1 MDERELAFA
10 GVARQAELLRKREV
24 SPRELVEL
32 YLRRIERL
40 DPQLNAF
47 RTVYA
52 ERALEDAKTASR
64 RMRAKE
70 PPPLLGVP
78 VAIKDNVE
86 VAGDVT
92 THGTSAHGGPATE
105 DSEQVRRVRE
115 AGAIVLG
122 RTNVPPLCALCVTE
136 SSTFGISRN
145 PWNTDRSPGGSSGG
159 SGAAVAAGLVGAASA
174 SDGGGSIRVP
184 AAFCG
189 LVGLK
194 PQRARISTAPLPEH
208 WHGMT
213 AWGWLTRSIA
223 DNALMLD
230 ATSGSTDV
238 DLARPPAPP
247 RPFAEMAA
255 SPPGRLRVA
264 WSTKVPPGAFGV
276 PRRDDIRGVVTDTA
290 ELLRSLGHQVAERD
304 PDYGVSTIPSI
315 ATRVLRGVADEARTL
330 PRFDRLDRRFRQWTR
345 LGSLISDSALARA
358 RAAEAEDARRI
369 GTLFDDFDVLIT
381 PVTSEPAIET
391 GRWEGLGTIRTF
403 NGMVKVIPWPGIW
416 NHTGQPAISVPAG
429 MTGDGLPL
437 AVQIAGRPND
447 EGTLLSLAAQIESER
462 PWAGRLPPVS

>member
-10 GVARQAELLRKREV
+10 GVARQAALVREREV

-52 ERALEDAKTASR
+52 EQALADAKAAGR
-64 RMRAKE
+64 RTRAKA

-78 VAIKDNVE
+78 VAIKDNVD

-92 THGTSAHGGPATE
+92 THGTSAHGGPAAE

-115 AGAIVLG
+115 AGAILLG

-136 SSTFGISRN
+136 SSTFGVSRN
-145 PWNTDRSPGGSSGG
+145 PWDTDRSPGGSSGG
-159 SGAAVAAGLVGAASA
+159 SGAAVAAGLVGAASG

-194 PQRARISTAPLPEH
+194 PQRGRVSTAPLPEH

-213 AWGWLTRSIA
+213 AWGWLARSVA
-223 DNALMLD
+223 DAALMLD
-230 ATSGSTDV
+230 ATAGSTANDR
-238 DLARPPAPP
+238 ARPPAPP
-247 RPFAEMAA
+247 RPYAEAAA

-264 WSTKVPPGAFGV
+264 WSVKVPPGALGV
-276 PRRDDIRGVVTDTA
+276 PKRGDVRGAVTETA
-290 ELLRSLGHQVAERD
+290 ELLGSLGHEVAEAD
-304 PDYGVSTIPSI
+304 PEYHPSTIPSI
-315 ATRVLRGVADEARTL
+315 ATRVLRGVADEAKML

-345 LGSLISDSALARA
+345 LGSLISDSALAKA
-358 RAAEAEDARRI
+358 RAAEAADARRI
-369 GTLFDDFDVLIT
+369 GALFDRFDVVIT

-391 GRWEGLGTIRTF
+391 GRWEGLGAVRTF

-416 NHTGQPAISVPAG
+416 NHTGQPAIAVPAG
-429 MTGDGLPL
+429 ATDDGLPL
-437 AVQIAGRPND
+437 AVQIVGRPND
-447 EGTLLSLAAQIESER
+447 EGTLLSLAAQIETER
-462 PWAGRLPPVS
+462 PWADRLPPVS